1 MHHQCSTDRLHSRRR
16 SRFLA
21 AVLGCLIVAVPS
33 VAGVEAASLPHV
45 NDRDCP
51 STAPIKTQVDNDIF
65 CKTIPEFCAAIPFS
79 DLCKPGATT
88 STLAPGERRQPF
100 SDDSVEVPG
109 PVDGSRCPP
118 SNPIATQVDNRL
130 ICYTVTGYCETRD
143 PYWHDPARNL
153 ACPAATTST
162 TSPPPPVS
170 VPVGGSV
177 LPATGLTEVRTQR
190 GDAAYVLSPATLSV
204 GDGNDVRSS
213 TAVTVRATKRGARTI
228 SFTLRARGNRPIE
241 IPSTLSR
248 QGYRIAIFVDGVRVL
263 VIPPGT

>member
-1 MHHQCSTDRLHSRRR
+1 MTHERTRTTVRSRRR
-16 SRFLA
+16 IRLLA
-21 AVLGCLIVAVPS
+21 VVTSGLLVAAPS
-33 VAGVEAASLPHV
+33 VPAVGAASVPHV

-79 DLCKPGATT
+79 ALCAPGATT
-88 STLAPGERRQPF
+88 TTLAPGERRQPF
-100 SDDSVEVPG
+100 SDDSIEVPG

-130 ICYTVTGYCETRD
+130 ICFTVTGYCETRD
-143 PYWHDPARNL
+143 PYWYDPARNL

-162 TSPPPPVS
+162 TSPPPPAS
-170 VPVGGSV
+170 VPGGGSV
-177 LPATGLTEVRTQR
+177 LPAVGLTEVRSQR
-190 GDAAYVLSPATLSV
+190 GDSAYVLSPATLSV

-228 SFTLRARGNRPIE
+228 SFTVRARGNRPIE
-241 IPSTLSR
+241 IPSSLSR
-248 QGYRIAIFVDGVRVL
+248 QGYRIAVFVDGVRVL
-263 VIPPGT
+263 VIPPGS

>member
-1 MHHQCSTDRLHSRRR
+1 MNHHCSTRSRRV
-16 SRFLA
+16 RFA
-21 AVLGCLIVAVPS
+21 RVLV
-33 VAGVEAASLPHV
+33 VAGVLIGSLATAVPVAASHIPHV

-88 STLAPGERRQPF
+88 TTLAPGERRLPF

-130 ICYTVTGYCETRD
+130 ICFTVTGYCETRD
-143 PYWHDPARNL
+143 PYWYDPARNL

-162 TSPPPPVS
+162 TSPPPPAS

-190 GDAAYVLSPATLSV
+190 GDAAYVLSPATLSI

-228 SFTLRARGNRPIE
+228 SFSLRARGNRPIE

-263 VIPPGT
+263 VIPPGS